1 MPDQPRDESEGAI
14 APVPSPSVPVEPALV
29 AEVTAAEV
37 SESRSVYARFK
48 KVFGDAKSTTRPNA
62 RRNRISAGDSIP
74 YGAGRDPKGIGSVVD
89 GLTSDL
95 GWSGSLAK
103 SDLMLA
109 WREIAGEETAE
120 HSHPT
125 EITDAVLSIQCDSTA
140 WATQLRLMRTMI
152 MTRIAVEYP
161 DAGIQSIRFL
171 APDAP
176 SWKRGSRSIP
186 GRGPRDTYG

>member
-1 MPDQPRDESEGAI
+1 M
-14 APVPSPSVPVEPALV
+14 
-29 AEVTAAEV
+29 AETGDDA
-37 SESRSVYARFK
+37 SSTESRSVYLRFK
-48 KVFGDAKSTTRPNA
+48 AVFGDTATTRPNS
-62 RRNRISAGDSIP
+62 RRNRVVIAGETVP
-74 YGAGRDPKGIGSVVD
+74 YGTGREPKGIASVMD
-89 GLTSDL
+89 GLTTDL
-95 GWSGSLAK
+95 GWSRSLAK

-109 WREIAGEETAE
+109 WKQIAGEETAE

-125 EITDAVLSIQCDSTA
+125 EITDSVLTVQCDSTA

-152 MTRIAVEYP
+152 MTRIVTEFP

>member
-1 MPDQPRDESEGAI
+1 MPDADPVDEA
-14 APVPSPSVPVEPALV
+14 AALP
-29 AEVTAAEV
+29 EN
-37 SESRSVYARFK
+37 ESQAVYLRFK
-48 KVFGDAKSTTRPNA
+48 KVFGDSRLMGRTRLRQ
-62 RRNRISAGDSIP
+62 RRQPAGETVP
-74 YGAGRDPKGIGSVVD
+74 YGLGRDPRGISSVMD
-89 GLTSDL
+89 SLTNEL

-109 WREIAGEETAE
+109 WKEIAGDETAE
-120 HSHPT
+120 HSHPVG
-125 EITDAVLSIQCDSTA
+125 ITDQVLSVQCDSTA

-152 MTRIAVEYP
+152 LTRIAQQFPE
-161 DAGIQSIRFL
+161 AGIESVRFL